1 MIDLGR
7 YIRDKRTLRVK
18 VSLLLYCKNVTD
30 KVAIQIPLK
39 ELIVFH
45 HEQEY
50 LDDVRSL
57 ENYVLAELN
66 VVKVTYTSDEAA
78 TGVKYKVSA
87 DWPTLGK
94 KLRKDIGKVRSALP
108 NVTSEQCKYFVT
120 QGKIDV
126 NGIELVT
133 GDLVVTRFVESAEGE
148 SYESATDDDVIVL
161 LDVRRHAELESMA
174 LLRALTSRVN
184 KLRKEA
190 GLKATDKVD
199 IFYQY
204 DDGEEDILGPAARAQ
219 AEVLEKQIGAVPVEQ
234 SQMGVGRKILG
245 VEKRAKDVE
254 DLSSE
259 ERFVLSLAERL

>member
-1 MIDLGR
+1 M
-7 YIRDKRTLRVK
+7 
-18 VSLLLYCKNVTD
+18 
-30 KVAIQIPLK
+30 
-39 ELIVFH
+39 
-45 HEQEY
+45 
-50 LDDVRSL
+50 
-57 ENYVLAELN
+57 
-66 VVKVTYTSDEAA
+66 
-78 TGVKYKVSA
+78 KYKVSA

-108 NVTSEQCKYFVT
+108 NITSEQCKNFVT

-126 NGIELVT
+126 NGIELVA
-133 GDLVVTRFVESAEGE
+133 GDLVVTRYVESAQGE
-148 SYESATDDDVIVL
+148 SHESATDDNVIVL

-204 DDGEEDILGPAARAQ
+204 DDGEEDVLGPAARAQ

-234 SQMGVGRKILG
+234 GQLGAGRKMVG
-245 VEKRAKDVE
+245 MEKRAKDVE

-259 ERFVLSLAERL
+259 ERFVLSLVERL